1 MRASELRP
9 CDVCGE
15 SLGTAF
21 HVVKHSLHVIDQAGA
36 RDAIRESVFLPG
48 PMSALG
54 TNPVV
59 AHAVADQ
66 PGQSWDHLI
75 VCTLCM
81 ASTFGELAAAL
92 EHRSQE
98 QSP

>member
-1 MRASELRP
+1 MRASEIRP
-9 CDVCGE
+9 CDACGGE
-15 SLGTAF
+15 LGAAF

-36 RDAIRESVFLPG
+36 RDALRESAFLRG

-75 VCTLCM
+75 LCTTCM

-92 EHRSQE
+92 EQRSQE
-98 QSP
+98 QEA